1 MENLNRKTVE
11 KLLRDDALAAP
22 VRRVLDLRL
31 GGAQAAVKK
40 IDALFACADSDDRV
54 RGVFRYHGATT
65 GRFSGERFQ
74 PQNLKRPTVEDLD
87 AAIAAIATGDIAHVK
102 LYPKPLA
109 IVGDCVRS
117 MICAAPGHVLI
128 GVDLSA
134 IESRVL
140 AWLAGEEW
148 KLEAYRLYDRTGDPR
163 DEPYLVTAC
172 KIFHVP
178 PGTYTR
184 ESPERTIGKTCDLAY
199 GYQGGLRAFRNFLPD
214 QFTDLEVETF
224 KHEWRAAHPAT
235 VKFWY
240 DRPRRCARGARARK
254 GRSVRPHRAA
264 MHRRVLAGTAAEL
277 PHDLLS
283 LAADHRGRPRRLSGH
298 FCRQHGRSIQGLP

>member
-1 MENLNRKTVE
+1 M
-11 KLLRDDALAAP
+11 
-22 VRRVLDLRL
+22 RRVLELRL

-54 RGVFRYHGATT
+54 RGVFRYHGAAT

-102 LYPKPLA
+102 KLYPKPLA
-109 IVGDCVRS
+109 IVGDCIRS

-148 KLEAYRLYDRTGDPR
+148 KLEAIAFTTGPGIRATNRICDRM
-163 DEPYLVTAC
+163 
-172 KIFHVP
+172 
-178 PGTYTR
+178 
-184 ESPERTIGKTCDLAY
+184 
-199 GYQGGLRAFRNFLPD
+199 QNLP
-214 QFTDLEVETF
+214 
-224 KHEWRAAHPAT
+224 RAAGHLHEGVA
-235 VKFWY
+235 
-240 DRPRRCARGARARK
+240 GAH
-254 GRSVRPHRAA
+254 HR
-264 MHRRVLAGTAAEL
+264 
-277 PHDLLS
+277 
-283 LAADHRGRPRRLSGH
+283 
-298 FCRQHGRSIQGLP
+298 